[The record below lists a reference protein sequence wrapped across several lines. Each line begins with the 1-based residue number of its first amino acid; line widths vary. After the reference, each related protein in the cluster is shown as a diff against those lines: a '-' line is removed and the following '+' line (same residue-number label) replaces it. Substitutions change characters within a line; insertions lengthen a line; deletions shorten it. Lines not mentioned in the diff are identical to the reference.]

1 MTYEMR
7 KLKSSDLGIVC
18 KILSGIGVKEFKTC
32 FNIQDF
38 KNNNKNPE
46 QLGMNVVFDIGGII
60 IENIPKVQKDID
72 CFIASLIGQDIQQV
86 QDMDFAEY
94 GSLIIEIVAKEEFKD
109 FFKSV
114 MKLFNP

>member
-1 MTYEMR
+1 MTYELR

-18 KILSGIGVKEFKTC
+18 KILSGIGIKEFKTC

-38 KNNNKNPE
+38 KNSKNPE
-46 QLGMNVVFDIGGII
+46 QVGMNVVFDIGGII

-72 CFIASLIGQDIQQV
+72 LFISSLTGQDIQQIH
-86 QDMDFAEY
+86 DMDFAEY

-109 FFKSV
+109 FFRHV
-114 MKLFNP
+114 MKLLNP